1 MNQIM
6 DSTGA
11 AAPAHRAT
19 PPRVYGAVA
28 VGLLA
33 MSFASIFIRF
43 AQNEGVPSLVIAMGR
58 LTLAALVLTPV
69 VLARHRD
76 VLRLLRRGDYLLAAA
91 SGALLAAHF
100 ATWILSLEYTS
111 VLVSV
116 VLVTTSSLWA
126 ALLEFFFLRI
136 HLRPVV
142 IAGLLLA
149 IGGGI
154 LIGLGGAGQTIPGSN
169 PVLGGGLALAG
180 AVSMALYLVIGR
192 TLAVRVG
199 LVPYI
204 WLVYGCA
211 AITLMIVVVLTATPV
226 AGYSAQGYLWVA
238 LLGLAPQLIGHTS
251 LNYALQYMSATYVS
265 IATQMEP
272 IGSAIAA
279 FFIFHERPAPLQI
292 VGSVVILVGVI
303 VASLRQPEEAVRA
316 LDEGT

>member
-1 MNQIM
+1 MAHSQ
-6 DSTGA
+6 A
-11 AAPAHRAT
+11 AGLPRRAV
-19 PPRVYGAVA
+19 PGRVYGAVA

-76 VLRLLRRGDYLLAAA
+76 ALRLLRRGDILLAAA
-91 SGALLAAHF
+91 SGALLATHF

-126 ALLEFFFLRI
+126 ALLEFFFLRVS
-136 HLRPVV
+136 LRPVV
-142 IAGLLLA
+142 ITGLLLA
-149 IGGGI
+149 IAGGVI
-154 LIGLGGAGQTIPGSN
+154 IGLGGAGESAPGSY
-169 PVLGGGLALAG
+169 PVLGAALALAG
-180 AVSMALYLVIGR
+180 ALAMSLYLIIGR
-192 TLAVRVG
+192 TLCLRVG
-199 LVPYI
+199 LLPYI
-204 WLVYGCA
+204 WLVYDCA
-211 AITLMIVVVLTATPV
+211 AITLIVVVLLTATPV
-226 AGYSAQGYLWVA
+226 AGYSPQGYLWVA

-279 FFIFHERPAPLQI
+279 FLIFREKPAPLQI
-292 VGSVVILVGVI
+292 VGSIVILAGVI
-303 VASLRQPEEAVRA
+303 VASLRQPEQAVRA
-316 LDEGT
+316 ADEGT

>member
-1 MNQIM
+1 MAHSQ
-6 DSTGA
+6 A
-11 AAPAHRAT
+11 AGLPRRAV
-19 PPRVYGAVA
+19 PGRVYGAVA

-76 VLRLLRRGDYLLAAA
+76 ALRLLRRGDILLAAA
-91 SGALLAAHF
+91 SGALLATHF

-126 ALLEFFFLRI
+126 ALLEFFFLRVS
-136 HLRPVV
+136 LRPVV
-142 IAGLLLA
+142 ITGLLLA
-149 IGGGI
+149 IAGGVI
-154 LIGLGGAGQTIPGSN
+154 IGLGGAGESAPGSY
-169 PVLGGGLALAG
+169 PVLGAALALAG
-180 AVSMALYLVIGR
+180 ALAMSLYLIIGR
-192 TLAVRVG
+192 TLCLRVG
-199 LVPYI
+199 LLPYI
-204 WLVYGCA
+204 WLVYDCA
-211 AITLMIVVVLTATPV
+211 AITLIVVVLLTATPV
-226 AGYSAQGYLWVA
+226 AGYSPQGYLWVA

-272 IGSAIAA
+272 IGSAIVA
-279 FFIFHERPAPLQI
+279 FLIFREKPAPLQI
-292 VGSVVILVGVI
+292 VGSIVILAGVI
-303 VASLRQPEEAVRA
+303 VASLRQPEQAVRA
-316 LDEGT
+316 ADEGT

>member
-1 MNQIM
+1 MAHSQ
-6 DSTGA
+6 A
-11 AAPAHRAT
+11 AGLPRRAV
-19 PPRVYGAVA
+19 PGRVYGAVA

-76 VLRLLRRGDYLLAAA
+76 ALRLLRRGDILLAAA
-91 SGALLAAHF
+91 SGALLATHF

-126 ALLEFFFLRI
+126 ALLEFFFLRVS
-136 HLRPVV
+136 LRPVV
-142 IAGLLLA
+142 ITGLLLA
-149 IGGGI
+149 IAGGVI
-154 LIGLGGAGQTIPGSN
+154 IGLGGAGESAPGSY
-169 PVLGGGLALAG
+169 PVLGAALALAG
-180 AVSMALYLVIGR
+180 ALAMSLYLIIGR
-192 TLAVRVG
+192 TLCLRVG
-199 LVPYI
+199 LLPYI
-204 WLVYGCA
+204 WLVYDCA
-211 AITLMIVVVLTATPV
+211 AITLIVVVLLTATPV
-226 AGYSAQGYLWVA
+226 AGYSPQGYLWVA

-279 FFIFHERPAPLQI
+279 FLIFREKPAPLQI
-292 VGSVVILVGVI
+292 VGSIVILAGVI
-303 VASLRQPEEAVRA
+303 VASLRQPEQAVRA
-316 LDEGT
+316 VDEGT

>member
-1 MNQIM
+1 MALPQ
-6 DSTGA
+6 A
-11 AAPAHRAT
+11 AALPRRAT

-58 LTLAALVLTPV
+58 LTLAALLLTPV
-69 VLARHRD
+69 VLARHRG
-76 VLRLLRRGDYLLAAA
+76 VLRLLRRGDLLLAAA
-91 SGALLAAHF
+91 SGALLATHF

-126 ALLEFFFLRI
+126 ALLEFFFLRVN
-136 HLRPVV
+136 LRPVV

-149 IGGGI
+149 IAGGVI
-154 LIGLGGAGQTIPGSN
+154 IGLGGAGETAPGSH
-169 PVLGGGLALAG
+169 PVLGGALALTG
-180 AVSMALYLVIGR
+180 ALAMALYLVIGR
-192 TLAVRVG
+192 TLCLRIG
-199 LVPYI
+199 LLPYI

-211 AITLMIVVVLTATPV
+211 AMTLIAVVVLTATPV
-226 AGYSAQGYLWVA
+226 TGYTPQGYLWVA

-272 IGSAIAA
+272 IGSALAA
-279 FFIFHERPAPLQI
+279 FLIFRERPAALQI
-292 VGSVVILVGVI
+292 VGSLVILAGVI
-303 VASLRQPEEAVRA
+303 VASLRKGAEGLRA
-316 LDEGT
+316 ED